1 MNSMLT
7 NHLRATYDV
16 AVKCVETDV
25 MNLRMCKLVNELAD
39 PEFTAVYAENTA
51 LREISVTHGI
61 LDQLCPLNGL
71 ATEELRVPLLC
82 SECTPMR
89 SLS

>member
-1 MNSMLT
+1 MV

-39 PEFTAVYAENTA
+39 PEFTDVYAENTA
-51 LREISVTHGI
+51 VREFSVERDIMG
-61 LDQLCPLNGL
+61 QLCLLNS
-71 ATEELRVPLLC
+71 LC
-82 SECTPMR
+82 HGSA
-89 SLS
+89 